1 MFIASRFGWNV
12 IGFTA
17 LVGLLGSSIAITG
30 EAPRGAAAETP
41 SDIVRRAGEMGSRF
55 KVDLKSERPV
65 LIALR
70 IRHDMCP
77 ICKSIE
83 SRFDPIVTIVNDNA
97 ILLVTIDL
105 SNEATLRQSSMLIAS
120 LGLEGLWPTDFTG
133 VGSVTMVAGASKE
146 ALATIQTDDVDEI
159 RAFIRR
165 HLDEKSR

>member
-1 MFIASRFGWNV
+1 MFIASKSGWNV
-12 IGFTA
+12 IGLIA
-17 LVGLLGSSIAITG
+17 LVGLLGSVPPGS
-30 EAPRGAAAETP
+30 AAETP
-41 SDIVRRAGEMGSRF
+41 SDIVRRAGETGSRF

-70 IRHDMCP
+70 IRHEMCP

-83 SRFDPIVTIVNDNA
+83 SRFDPIVTIANDNA

-120 LGLEGLWPTDFTG
+120 LGLKGLWPTDFTG
-133 VGSVTMVAGASKE
+133 VGSVTIVDVASKE